1 MVRLNNSINMN
12 NQKNINELYLDIRLM
27 IFNTSLKKII
37 RKYFKKQS

>member
-27 IFNTSLKKII
+27 IFNTSLEKK
-37 RKYFKKQS
+37 

>member
-27 IFNTSLKKII
+27 IFNTTLEKFNKKI
-37 RKYFKKQS
+37 F